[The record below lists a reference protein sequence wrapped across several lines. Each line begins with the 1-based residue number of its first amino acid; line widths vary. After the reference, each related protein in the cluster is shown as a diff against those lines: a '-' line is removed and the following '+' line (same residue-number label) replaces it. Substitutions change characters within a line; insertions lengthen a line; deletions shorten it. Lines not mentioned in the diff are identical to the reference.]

1 MLSIVKF
8 LHLSL
13 YNSEANMKYRT
24 SDLTLCA
31 LFAALLAVCAWLVIP
46 AGPVP
51 FTLQTFGVFAAL
63 GLLGGK
69 RGTVSILV
77 YLLLGAVGAPVFSG
91 FQGGIGVLLGVTGGY
106 LLGFLLCGLV
116 MMLAEKLFGESTAV
130 FLLASVVGLLLCYA
144 FGTAWFLTVYARG
157 GGAITLGAALGKCV
171 LPFLLPDAAKLAL
184 AAVLRARVKRYV
196 PAAG

>member
-1 MLSIVKF
+1 
-8 LHLSL
+8 
-13 YNSEANMKYRT
+13 
-24 SDLTLCA
+24 
-31 LFAALLAVCAWLVIP
+31 
-46 AGPVP
+46 
-51 FTLQTFGVFAAL
+51 
-63 GLLGGK
+63 
-69 RGTVSILV
+69 
-77 YLLLGAVGAPVFSG
+77 
-91 FQGGIGVLLGVTGGY
+91 
-106 LLGFLLCGLV
+106 

-196 PAAG
+196 PAAR